1 MLMMDEGCGKLR
13 AVKDTCQV
21 CSQNVGEKSLLQ
33 EATVHVKPSADASSN
48 KLPDIRGVEQQVQS
62 RRKRTIYR
70 FSQVNTSSCS
80 KLGHRGFNY
89 FQLVRTCRQSRTQ
102 HYVCKE
108 SDLPSSFQVTCALPV
123 EFGISSIS
131 SQRMTAVYPWCVGGC
146 QPLSSPGILQTGQTC
161 GCCFARSFSVF
172 GCRQYAEHRQPA
184 CSHTTVQHWRCS
196 SQYPNSGYISREWIW
211 GAIWR
216 WETKRRSWGKERF
229 GANTV
234 SACLFICMKRSRN
247 TRGICHI
254 KDSNS
259 VSELFLNHFLSLCT
273 FLFPV
278 LHSMLWFLLSRNGW
292 PQTQIFSCHSP
303 QKERSRL
310 CLGFLVSQG
319 HLWLNLTILSHTLST
334 QSDRE
339 DWVLFEIKYL

>member
-1 MLMMDEGCGKLR
+1 MPSVFSKWRG
-13 AVKDTCQV
+13 
-21 CSQNVGEKSLLQ
+21 KSLLQ
-33 EATVHVKPSADASSN
+33 EATVHVKPSADTSSN

-62 RRKRTIYR
+62 RQKRTIYR

-172 GCRQYAEHRQPA
+172 GCRQYAEHSQPVPTPRFSTEGA
-184 CSHTTVQHWRCS
+184 HPNTPTLGTLAENGSGEQFEDEKQKGGVEEKRGLVQ
-196 SQYPNSGYISREWIW
+196 
-211 GAIWR
+211 
-216 WETKRRSWGKERF
+216 
-229 GANTV
+229 
-234 SACLFICMKRSRN
+234 
-247 TRGICHI
+247 
-254 KDSNS
+254 
-259 VSELFLNHFLSLCT
+259 
-273 FLFPV
+273 
-278 LHSMLWFLLSRNGW
+278 
-292 PQTQIFSCHSP
+292 
-303 QKERSRL
+303 
-310 CLGFLVSQG
+310 
-319 HLWLNLTILSHTLST
+319 IL
-334 QSDRE
+334 
-339 DWVLFEIKYL
+339 